1 MESLQSI
8 AKKMRFRKERG
19 EFKTYRDA
27 YRWAV
32 KNMSTLKI
40 KNLDFKRLER
50 AYHKHHSS
58 KDIKLKKVS
67 IPIMITNKMRMELST
82 LGWSREE
89 MKSLRP
95 KCAWQIIKK
104 GVPKKPPIDRA
115 KNL

>member
-1 MESLQSI
+1 MKQVW
-8 AKKMRFRKERG
+8 KKYQPIVEIVVLNELHILSK
-19 EFKTYRDA
+19 
-27 YRWAV
+27 
-32 KNMSTLKI
+32 KI
-40 KNLDFKRLER
+40 QNLGFKRLER
-50 AYHKHHSS
+50 AYHKHHTS

>member
-8 AKKMRFRKERG
+8 AKKMRFRKQRG

-32 KNMSTLKI
+32 KNMYILKVH
-40 KNLDFKRLER
+40 NLDFKSLER

-89 MKSLRP
+89 MKSLKP
-95 KCAWQIIKK
+95 KCALQIIKK
-104 GVPKKPPIDRA
+104 GVSKKPPIDRA